1 MQRGGMGGVPAKQAG
16 WWESIHESRFTNH
29 AFVSL
34 YTVQKVLF
42 QLNNDGAA
50 RKRFAVDPD
59 AVLAEYSLTQE
70 ERRALAEAD
79 VGRLHLMGVHPLLLA
94 PFAGRS
100 GLKWPDYLAA
110 LQRARDRAGA

>member
-1 MQRGGMGGVPAKQAG
+1 MIG
-16 WWESIHESRFTNH
+16 
-29 AFVSL
+29 VSL
-34 YTVQKVLF
+34 YAVQKVLF
-42 QLNNDGAA
+42 RLNNDAA
-50 RKRFAVDPD
+50 VRKRFAADRD
-59 AVLAEYSLTQE
+59 AVLAEYALTPE

-110 LQRARDRAGA
+110 LQRARNAQRT

>member
-1 MQRGGMGGVPAKQAG
+1 MIG
-16 WWESIHESRFTNH
+16 
-29 AFVSL
+29 VSL
-34 YTVQKVLF
+34 YAVQKVLF
-42 QLNNDGAA
+42 RLNNDAA
-50 RKRFAVDPD
+50 VRKRFAADRD
-59 AVLAEYSLTQE
+59 AVLAEYALTPE

-110 LQRARDRAGA
+110 LARARDAQRT

>member
-1 MQRGGMGGVPAKQAG
+1 M
-16 WWESIHESRFTNH
+16 
-29 AFVSL
+29 SL
-34 YTVQKVLF
+34 YGVQKLLF
-42 QLNNDGAA
+42 RLNNDAAA
-50 RKRFAVDPD
+50 RQRFAADRD
-59 AVLAEYSLTQE
+59 ALLAEYSLTQE

-110 LQRARDRAGA
+110 LARARDARNG